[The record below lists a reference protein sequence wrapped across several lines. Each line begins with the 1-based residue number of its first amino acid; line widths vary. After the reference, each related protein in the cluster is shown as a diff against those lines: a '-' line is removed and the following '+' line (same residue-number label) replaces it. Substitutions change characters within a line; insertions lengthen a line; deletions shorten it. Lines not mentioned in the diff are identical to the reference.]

1 MSANEAKVLLD
12 LNAPTFQSDFF
23 GLDANEIKKMLKTL
37 KKLRSLTWNEVFRD
51 HGLKWEEIKSMPGK
65 YTIRLSL
72 SYRAI
77 AVREGAW
84 MRFAALDQDHDRAY
98 GKK

>member
-1 MSANEAKVLLD
+1 MSGNEAKVLLD

-23 GLDANEIKKMLKTL
+23 DLDANEVKKMLKTL
-37 KKLRSLTWNEVFRD
+37 KKLRGLTWNEVFRD
-51 HGLKWEEIKSMPGK
+51 HGLKWEEVKSMPGK
-65 YTIRLSL
+65 YTIRLSQ

-77 AVREGAW
+77 AIREGTW
-84 MRFAALDQDHDRAY
+84 MRFAALHQDHDGAY

>member
-1 MSANEAKVLLD
+1 MSGNDQKVLLD
-12 LNAPTFQSDFF
+12 LNAPSFQEDLFA
-23 GLDANEIKKMLKTL
+23 LDGNEVKKVLKTL
-37 KKLRSLTWNEVFRD
+37 RKISDLTWAQIYLD

-65 YTIRLSL
+65 YTLRLSQ

-84 MRFAALDQDHDRAY
+84 MRFAALPLDHDSAY